1 MIRFSQRLKEVLAT
15 AGWSQKE
22 FASQAGVSATN
33 VSRWLTGKELP
44 GRPALGKVVDIL
56 PEDLAPPL
64 IAAWVYD
71 SLPPNAQ
78 RLVGIDPKNPSSKVK
93 ETPDEWPDGLNRTSR
108 RKFIDFARVAMDY
121 EDVMKIV
128 DVIHAATMRMAS
140 KKVGVE

>member
-1 MIRFSQRLKEVLAT
+1 MIRFSQRLQDVLAST
-15 AGWSQKE
+15 GWPQNE
-22 FASQAGVSATN
+22 LARRAGVSATN

-71 SLPPNAQ
+71 ALPPNAEGM
-78 RLVGIDPKNPSSKVK
+78 VGIVSRNPSSKVE
-93 ETPDEWPDGLNRTSR
+93 ETPPDEWPSELNRATR

-128 DVIHAATMRMAS
+128 DVLHGAAMRMSAKTS
-140 KKVGVE
+140 K